1 MWTVELAGQKPRL
14 YQSPAVRP
22 RALGLTLRTAV
33 SSPKGTGTTRLTLQD
48 QYEYSCLQRNSIDAQ
63 INVRPPFSFSATC
76 FYVSENFTISSQIR
90 TNAAIE
96 IIKHHYAINQ
106 SSRRPRI

>member
-14 YQSPAVRP
+14 YQSPAVSP

-33 SSPKGTGTTRLTLQD
+33 SSPKGLTLQD

-76 FYVSENFTISSQIR
+76 FYVSANFTISSQIR

-96 IIKHHYAINQ
+96 IIKHHYAINP